1 MSTLLGVLIGM
12 VIIGLASGLII
23 WLVSRLG
30 LGLQVDGP
38 GSAVLAALVIAVL
51 GGALSWLLSL
61 IGVQD
66 GDGLI
71 GGIIHL
77 LATAV
82 VLLVGGRLL
91 PGLTVNGFGGALV
104 AAVAIG
110 AFYWLGGLLLGQLV

>member
-30 LGLQVDGP
+30 LGLQVDGL